1 MYQVSYKK
9 LILISLLSAVFAA
22 GIVMVID
29 SIQYSHGQTR
39 QRPQNT
45 VTDFHLKD
53 VEGEEL
59 NNEAVYNAVS
69 PGVVHISSTSYVQGF
84 FEVYAQ
90 QGTGSGS
97 IIDEDGHILTN
108 YHVVQGARELDVA
121 LADKTHYKATVI
133 GTDPSNDMAI
143 IQIKAPKERLHL
155 VKLGVSADLKV
166 GQKVLAIGNPFGLDR
181 TLTKGII
188 SGLGRPLRAP
198 DGRLIES
205 VIQTDAAINPGNSGG
220 PLLNAR
226 GEMIGINSA
235 IANPQGEGGGFI
247 GIGFAV
253 PVDKAKELIPDLIA
267 LGHARKP
274 WVGVST
280 IPMNQNIA
288 DRFNFSTDKGLM
300 VTGIARNSPAQ
311 RAGLRVGDIKV
322 SDGWTEFVLG
332 GDIIVKIDETV
343 IDNLDD
349 FNSALNKRKIGDTV
363 NMEVIRNGRRTNV
376 SLKLD
381 EQPDRGNPKT
391 LENQ

>member
-1 MYQVSYKK
+1 MATLWFLRRLNRLRSYQTEGKMYQVSYKK

-22 GIVMVID
+22 GIVTIID
-29 SIQYSHGQTR
+29 SIQNSHGQTR

-45 VTDFHLKD
+45 VTDFHLKE

-143 IQIKAPKERLHL
+143 IQIKAPKERLHV
-155 VKLGVSADLKV
+155 VKLGISADLKI

-220 PLLNAR
+220 PLLNAK
-226 GEMIGINSA
+226 GEMIGINS
-235 IANPQGEGGGFI
+235 
-247 GIGFAV
+247 
-253 PVDKAKELIPDLIA
+253 
-267 LGHARKP
+267 
-274 WVGVST
+274 
-280 IPMNQNIA
+280 
-288 DRFNFSTDKGLM
+288 
-300 VTGIARNSPAQ
+300 
-311 RAGLRVGDIKV
+311 
-322 SDGWTEFVLG
+322 
-332 GDIIVKIDETV
+332 
-343 IDNLDD
+343 
-349 FNSALNKRKIGDTV
+349 
-363 NMEVIRNGRRTNV
+363 RR
-376 SLKLD
+376 SSMI
-381 EQPDRGNPKT
+381 
-391 LENQ
+391 